1 VEAMRN
7 AQGYVTK
14 KGYPSNTLVTRVV
27 DGGEP
32 TEFKALFTSWK
43 ERNQILGMGKQ
54 TTGKLFKQ
62 LFVPG
67 LRNICPWAKWCL
79 IEWKITKM

>member
-1 VEAMRN
+1 MRN

-32 TEFKALFTSWK
+32 IEFKALFSSWK
-43 ERNQILGMGKQ
+43 ERNQTTGMGKQ
-54 TTGKLFKQ
+54 STGKIFKQ
-62 LFVPG
+62 FFVLPG
-67 LRNICPWAKWCL
+67 SPNICP
-79 IEWKITKM
+79 

>member
-32 TEFKALFTSWK
+32 TEFKVLFSSWK
-43 ERNQILGMGKQ
+43 ELNQTSGMGKQ
-54 TTGKLFKQ
+54 NTGKLFKQ
-62 LFVPG
+62 FFVLTVLP
-67 LRNICPWAKWCL
+67 NVCSWAK
-79 IEWKITKM
+79 

>member
-1 VEAMRN
+1 MRN

-32 TEFKALFTSWK
+32 IEFKVLFSSWK
-43 ERNQILGMGKQ
+43 ERNQTSGMGKQ
-54 TTGKLFKQ
+54 NAGKLFKQ
-62 LFVPG
+62 FFVLPG
-67 LRNICPWAKWCL
+67 LPNICPWAKICL
-79 IEWKITKM
+79 VEW